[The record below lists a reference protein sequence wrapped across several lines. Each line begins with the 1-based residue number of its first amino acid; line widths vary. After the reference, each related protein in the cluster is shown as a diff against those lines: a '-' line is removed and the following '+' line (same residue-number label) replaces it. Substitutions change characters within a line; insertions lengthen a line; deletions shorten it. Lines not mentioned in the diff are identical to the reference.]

1 MPWSSWRGGGIPALS
16 EPRRLGL
23 DEHKLQLLLQSKHAF
38 HMAESDAYADGRIA
52 RAINGEVV
60 TDSESD
66 NPEDYVHLQ
75 DPLSE
80 EGRVLVK
87 KRRTAIQRRIRRMKA
102 KAIAEQRFL
111 TRKTPK
117 RSKVSKVLLEC
128 PDVGKTIE
136 DFVIAGNVGADQ
148 WRRTGVLTFDG
159 NTNLPKKITYGRIQK
174 HLEKLYQQHFSNGT
188 VVQLCVPRN
197 KRRRSS
203 AMYQGVAKVTTRRA
217 RKGFTLKYNP
227 DTHWSCSFYKGLN
240 VV

>member
-1 MPWSSWRGGGIPALS
+1 MASQLEVALS

-23 DEHKLQLLLQSKHAF
+23 DEHQLQLLLQSKHAV

-80 EGRVLVK
+80 EGRALVK

-117 RSKVSKVLLEC
+117 RFSKVLLEC

-136 DFVIAGNVGADQ
+136 DFVIAGNAGADQ

-203 AMYQGVAKVTTRRA
+203 ARYQGVAKVTTRRA
-217 RKGFTLKYNP
+217 QKGFTLEYNP
-227 DTHWSCSFYKGLN
+227 DTHWSCCCTR
-240 VV
+240 V